1 MFKGHVVLR
10 QQDPRATYSSWGRTS
25 RVVGPV
31 DDVDGDVDDND
42 GDGDNA
48 IDGERGD
55 VDDIEDLSLM
65 IMIFMSVIH

>member
-1 MFKGHVVLR
+1 M
-10 QQDPRATYSSWGRTS
+10 
-25 RVVGPV
+25 VGPI
-31 DDVDGDVDDND
+31 DDDDGDFDDKD